1 MSVTKCPCNELSVSP
16 KIVIYLTRQMASSSH
31 SSEQVDTEREPTA
44 IPMDTS
50 ACVEPPDMLD
60 SKIPFSDVC
69 TMFERISSING
80 KEPKRKIFGLLLN
93 TWRTQHS
100 KLYPNKESGKRD
112 SFYPLMRLCLPHLD
126 RKRAAYGMKETV
138 LAKYYIEV
146 LGIAKS
152 GADALKLLNYRA
164 PTSGKT
170 QAGDFAAVAYFVL
183 KNRCPQEGSL
193 MVSDMNSLLSKIA
206 VSNAAHDRATVKQ
219 TLQQILRSTTAV
231 EQKWLIR
238 IIMKELK
245 LGINENSILSLF
257 HLDAVDLF
265 SVCADLEKVCVD
277 LIDPTFRLNE
287 AAIQLFSPFRPM
299 LGQRASIPQAVKLA
313 DGQAFYVETKF
324 DGDRMQMHKQGDEY
338 RYFSRSSKDYTSSFG
353 SSSSEGSFT
362 PQIHAAFSPEISSCL
377 LDGEMVGYDVTDDT
391 FIPKGDNIDVKAI
404 NSQLAGKYQGMQ
416 QCFVVFDILMVN
428 GRNLANLTLRE
439 RALEMDKVFS
449 PVKGLLHAVDR
460 LEVSTRDELVASLND
475 AIDKREEGILVKL
488 PNSTYQPDKR
498 KGSGWLK
505 LKPEY
510 MDSLS
515 DQLDLLILG
524 GYYGSGKRGGIVS
537 HFLLGIAETPSPG
550 NYPSKFY
557 SFCKVSFSRSEIC
570 IHL

>member
-1 MSVTKCPCNELSVSP
+1 
-16 KIVIYLTRQMASSSH
+16 MASSSH
-31 SSEQVDTEREPTA
+31 SPEQVDTEREPTA

-50 ACVEPPDMLD
+50 ECVEPPDMLD

-362 PQIHAAFSPEISSCL
+362 PQIHSAFSPEISSCI

-550 NYPSKFY
+550 HYPSKFY